1 MIASSLMSSRDPY
14 PFEKFQN
21 DDNFRGK
28 PAGTMPRVYKEAT
41 HLDQQKDPW
50 NRLNMTPT
58 LQSVRRRVNHFD
70 PLAPNDALD
79 FELKT
84 SYDQHADLFQPS
96 NYSVLQRE
104 TLNLPHGRVL
114 KNREVLSK
122 LPYDPMYP
130 PLRVAE
136 QERRLDPN
144 NVKGA
149 IVGVHTEI
157 TNPGYSRKT
166 DGGIFTA

>member
-1 MIASSLMSSRDPY
+1 M
-14 PFEKFQN
+14 
-21 DDNFRGK
+21 
-28 PAGTMPRVYKEAT
+28 YKEAT

-104 TLNLPHGRVL
+104 TLNLPHGYIIVYIL
-114 KNREVLSK
+114 KDLLSSPENEHLSLIHAHAFFK
-122 LPYDPMYP
+122 MPKGCGRRSYNAIISWIVSVCASCAFYTP
-130 PLRVAE
+130 P
-136 QERRLDPN
+136 PP
-144 NVKGA
+144 
-149 IVGVHTEI
+149 I
-157 TNPGYSRKT
+157 TVPLYSN
-166 DGGIFTA
+166 